1 MLLFSFLTKSKN
13 VKHEKHFH
21 LHVILFSD
29 TDLEFYYR
37 RTFFKDLHV
46 NVNEFIAIRF
56 VSIIN

>member
-1 MLLFSFLTKSKN
+1 MFSFSFLANNKN
-13 VKHEKHFH
+13 VKNEKHLH

-29 TDLEFYYR
+29 SDLEFYYSGNI
-37 RTFFKDLHV
+37 FKDLHV